1 MLIHIDPGSDLW
13 VTEFKVG
20 KVEPPGDHWTL
31 AAITEGKMIWK
42 RSKVYADADAVLAA
56 AEKTDAD
63 VKSKKGKKT

>member
-20 KVEPPGDHWTL
+20 KVEPPGEHWTL

-56 AEKTDAD
+56 AEKTEP
-63 VKSKKGKKT
+63 VPKKGKKT